1 MEVKRGNM
9 VENDGSRNSDG
20 DVPNVNWND
29 DKLKV
34 NWNRTSNSNDNLR
47 SRSEV
52 SYKNTI
58 LCMVFLFGMTFP
70 TKRHF

>member
-1 MEVKRGNM
+1 MEIKRRNM

-34 NWNRTSNSNDNLR
+34 SGTHLPDSRVDKRVKSYYLAALDNGLM
-47 SRSEV
+47 
-52 SYKNTI
+52 I
-58 LCMVFLFGMTFP
+58 
-70 TKRHF
+70 TKKL